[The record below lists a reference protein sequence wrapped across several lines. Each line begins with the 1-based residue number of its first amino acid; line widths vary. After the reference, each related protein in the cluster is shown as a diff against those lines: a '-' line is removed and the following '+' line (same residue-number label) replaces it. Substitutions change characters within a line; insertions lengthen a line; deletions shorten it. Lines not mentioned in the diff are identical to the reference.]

1 MISTITSTQ
10 VYKQISPTVRKNM
23 THLLIYRL
31 RKYNDLESIVEELSA
46 IFDKKTILQIY
57 NEAVSEEYSFLYVN
71 CMSKD
76 KRNMFMERSQ
86 IYLIPSQLISILKY
100 SDDDFNKFRR

>member
-1 MISTITSTQ
+1 
-10 VYKQISPTVRKNM
+10 M

-71 CMSKD
+71 WMSKD
-76 KRNMFMERSQ
+76 KHNMFMERSQ